1 MSAAPLDPSLVEEI
15 TEMEM
20 QWASAIQG
28 RDLATMQAIL
38 ADDCALVVGIQ
49 GQPLKIV
56 ARDPLLATLPGYHVE
71 SFSIDDIRVTAYG
84 DLVVAVMLFTQKATA
99 DGQDRSAQ
107 FLLTDIWVKT
117 PAGWRVAERHSSRP
131 ELPPAAEP
139 SVVDAPVAVPP
150 AA

>member
-1 MSAAPLDPSLVEEI
+1 MSAAPVDPGLLEEI

-28 RDLATMQAIL
+28 QDAAAMQAIL

-49 GQPLKIV
+49 GRPLKIV
-56 ARDPLLATLPGYHVE
+56 ARDPLVATLPGYHVE

-84 DLVVAVMLFTQKATA
+84 ELVVAVMLFTQKATA

-131 ELPPAAEP
+131 EPPPVAQAP
-139 SVVDAPVAVPP
+139 VDAAPVA
-150 AA
+150 

>member
-1 MSAAPLDPSLVEEI
+1 MSDAPVNPSLLEEI

-20 QWASAIQG
+20 EWAAAIQG
-28 RDLATMQAIL
+28 QDAAAMQAIL
-38 ADDCALVVGIQ
+38 ADDSALVVGIQ

-56 ARDPLLATLPGYHVE
+56 AREPLLATLPGYQVE

-84 DLVVAVMLFTQKATA
+84 DVVVAVMLYTQKATA

-117 PAGWRVAERHSSRP
+117 PTGWRVAERHSSRP
-131 ELPPAAEP
+131 EPPPLPPALAAGG
-139 SVVDAPVAVPP
+139 SVDAAP

>member
-1 MSAAPLDPSLVEEI
+1 MSASPVEPSLVEEI

-20 QWASAIQG
+20 QWAAAIQG
-28 RDLATMQAIL
+28 RDVMTMQAIL

-49 GQPLKIV
+49 GQPLKVV
-56 ARDPLLATLPGYHVE
+56 AREPLLATLPGYHVE
-71 SFSIDDIRVTAYG
+71 SFAIDDIRVTAYG

-117 PAGWRVAERHSSRP
+117 PTGWRVAQRHSSRP
-131 ELPPAAEP
+131 EPPPAAGPGGE
-139 SVVDAPVAVPP
+139 APVEAAP

>member
-1 MSAAPLDPSLVEEI
+1 MSTALVDPVVLEEI

-28 RDLATMQAIL
+28 QDAAAMQAIL
-38 ADDCALVVGIQ
+38 ADDCVLVTGIQ
-49 GQPLKIV
+49 GQPLKVV
-56 ARDPLLATLPGYHVE
+56 AREPLLATLPGYRVE
-71 SFSIDDIRVTAYG
+71 SFSIDDIRVTRYG
-84 DLVVAVMLFTQKATA
+84 DLAVAVVLYTQKATA
-99 DGQDRSAQ
+99 QGQDRSAQ

-131 ELPPAAEP
+131 ELPPAAEL
-139 SVVDAPVAVPP
+139 P